1 MSRLHLRQIL
11 EDRFMGAAARI
22 LAVAATLTALLA
34 MPATALGH
42 VALVSSSPAAGE
54 NLDIAPTEVTLTFD
68 DELDPAT
75 SSFTVTNADSHEVVG
90 TGEVDLTVADRNVL
104 TGDVTITDPGVYTVG
119 YAVTGIDGHQIGGA
133 FSFGYNAD
141 EAIPAPTDEEHP
153 DTAMPR
159 PELPLTAG
167 AGGLL
172 LALGVLLGARRL
184 AAR

>member
-1 MSRLHLRQIL
+1 MSRLLT
-11 EDRFMGAAARI
+11 
-22 LAVAATLTALLA
+22 VAAVLAALLA

-42 VALVSSSPAAGE
+42 VELVSSAPAAGE
-54 NLDIAPTEVTLTFD
+54 DLDNPPTEVTLTFD
-68 DELDPAT
+68 DELDPAM
-75 SSFTVTNADSHEVVG
+75 SSFTVTDPDHKVVG

-104 TGDVTITDPGVYTVG
+104 TGAVTISDPGVYTVS
-119 YAVTGIDGHQIGGA
+119 YAVAGIDGHQIGGA

-141 EAIPAPTDEEHP
+141 EAIPEPTDEEHP

-159 PELPLTAG
+159 PELPLTAA

>member
-1 MSRLHLRQIL
+1 MSRLESMR
-11 EDRFMGAAARI
+11 AAARI
-22 LAVAATLTALLA
+22 LAVVAALAALLA
-34 MPATALGH
+34 MPATALSH
-42 VALVSSSPAAGE
+42 VELLSSSPAGGE
-54 NLDIAPTEVTLTFD
+54 DLDVAPTEVTLTFD
-68 DELDPAT
+68 DELEPAE
-75 SSFTVTNADSHEVVG
+75 SSFTVTNAESHEVVG

-104 TGDVTITDPGVYTVG
+104 TGDVTITEPGVYTVG

-141 EAIPAPTDEEHP
+141 QAIPEPTDEPP

-159 PELPLTAG
+159 SELPLAAA

-172 LALGVLLGARRL
+172 IASGVLLGVRRL

>member
-1 MSRLHLRQIL
+1 MR
-11 EDRFMGAAARI
+11 AAARI
-22 LAVAATLTALLA
+22 LGTSATLIALLA

-42 VALVSSSPAAGE
+42 VELVSSSPAAGE
-54 NLDIAPTEVTLTFD
+54 DVDVAPTEVILTFD

-75 SSFTVTNADSHEVVG
+75 SSFTVTDPDHNVVG
-90 TGEVDLTVADRNVL
+90 TGEVNLTVADRNVL
-104 TGDVTITDPGVYTVG
+104 TGSVTIIDPGVYTVG
-119 YAVTGIDGHQIGGA
+119 YAVAGIDGHQIGGA

-141 EAIPAPTDEEHP
+141 EAIPEPTDEEHP

-159 PELPLTAG
+159 PELPLTAA

-172 LALGVLLGARRL
+172 LGLGVLVGARRL